1 MKSAFAMVLLL
12 GLIAI
17 CLSQK
22 QSPRLDNVNI
32 ETVLSND
39 RVLTN
44 YIKCLLEQG
53 ACTREGRDLKR
64 KLYIQFYFSFNAWR
78 KTKSKLKLKFEKK
91 SVSATVQQIF
101 HFQCSIVQTV
111 LHYYSRFCL

>member
-1 MKSAFAMVLLL
+1 MKNTFAMVLLL

-22 QSPRLDNVNI
+22 APARLDNINI
-32 ETVLSND
+32 ESVLSND

-44 YIKCLLEQG
+44 YIKCLLDQG

-64 KLYIQFYFSFNAWR
+64 KFCFSH
-78 KTKSKLKLKFEKK
+78 KK
-91 SVSATVQQIF
+91 VRVQ
-101 HFQCSIVQTV
+101 VDN
-111 LHYYSRFCL
+111 